1 MTGRLRT
8 SRAGLELIKSFE
20 GFRDAAIR
28 LPDGRWMIGYGH
40 VRTAREGL
48 KITEK
53 DAEDLLAHDLKPVE
67 DAVYG
72 MVYAPLNQ
80 AQFDALVS
88 LGFNIGPARLRDSDV
103 IRNLNAGDF
112 VSASKA
118 FGVWRKARIH
128 GRVMV
133 VDALVRRRAA
143 EKAMFLEH
151 PAGRPSAPSPLVV
164 PEADIEIGISEMTSP
179 TQTDIPSAP
188 AASSPA
194 SPLDMAEAVRRLA
207 ERTQGVVQNVPL
219 AAAEPVSDEPE
230 VSHPH
235 TPPRTATE
243 IEQAQRIV
251 AERLARILERA
262 ERSVEHQPASQSA
275 RAAAAAPVRAATT
288 PAPEPKSNGRAFID
302 DTETFNPG
310 RDPAEIFAEAERNA
324 KIVDVRVKRIGL
336 FNGRVIAL
344 LPWVF
349 IFVLSVLGFSIG
361 LVETLG
367 ASAAEGALRSAPTI
381 LAVFGM
387 LVLMSLYYLIT
398 RARADEA

>member
-53 DAEDLLAHDLKPVE
+53 DAEDLLAHDLKAVE
-67 DAVYG
+67 DAIYG

-80 AQFDALVS
+80 PQFDALVS
-88 LGFNIGPARLRDSDV
+88 LGFNIGAARLGDSDV

-112 VSASKA
+112 VSASNA

-164 PEADIEIGISEMTSP
+164 PEADIENGISDMTSP
-179 TQTDIPSAP
+179 TQTETPGAPSA
-188 AASSPA
+188 
-194 SPLDMAEAVRRLA
+194 LDMAEAVRRLA
-207 ERTQGVVQNVPL
+207 ERTPGIVQNVPP
-219 AAAEPVSDEPE
+219 AAAEPAFDEPE
-230 VSHPH
+230 AAYPH
-235 TPPRTATE
+235 TPPRTASE
-243 IEQAQRIV
+243 IEQAQRVV

-262 ERSVEHQPASQSA
+262 EHSADQQSA
-275 RAAAAAPVRAATT
+275 QAVRAFAASAPRSDYVAPH
-288 PAPEPKSNGRAFID
+288 PAPETRGNGRALID

-324 KIVDVRVKRIGL
+324 KIVQGRAQRVGL
-336 FNGRVIAL
+336 FNGRIITL
-344 LPWVF
+344 LPWIF
-349 IFVLSVLGFSIG
+349 IFVLSVLGLSIG
-361 LVETLG
+361 LVETFG
-367 ASAAEGALRSAPTI
+367 ATSSEGALRSAPTI

-398 RARADEA
+398 RARADEV